1 MPQVK
6 ISFLEKWTV
15 FMIRALLVIPFLF
28 SCASLD
34 YSELYDLARL
44 SIIGA
49 DDIPIDQDLINKT
62 RYSFVKVK
70 IGKSRVAIMPLSS
83 INNNIYKWVGR
94 DATIYTK
101 KGKIIKTLGL
111 DHNIDIIENKDDT
124 AVIMLKNPNALIT
137 QRFISSTTETTNKKF
152 VEIKESFYTENF
164 KWKGENFYLMDNKS
178 GLYYK
183 STQTNHPR
191 LEELSLELVY
201 IF

>member
-62 RYSFVKVK
+62 RYSFVKV
-70 IGKSRVAIMPLSS
+70 
-83 INNNIYKWVGR
+83 
-94 DATIYTK
+94 
-101 KGKIIKTLGL
+101 
-111 DHNIDIIENKDDT
+111 
-124 AVIMLKNPNALIT
+124 
-137 QRFISSTTETTNKKF
+137 
-152 VEIKESFYTENF
+152 
-164 KWKGENFYLMDNKS
+164 
-178 GLYYK
+178 
-183 STQTNHPR
+183 
-191 LEELSLELVY
+191 
-201 IF
+201 